1 MQRIILSLLFI
12 GLGLSL
18 MAQSETDAIVQS
30 LKTADM
36 DAISRHFDDFVDVK
50 LLEKDEVKNMSKNQ
64 AAIALKSFYGE
75 NGVKGFD
82 KVTDGGKGS
91 LSYLIGKLTTGNKT
105 YNITIQ
111 MKQKPAGLQIIT
123 IRIS

>member
-12 GLGLSL
+12 GLGLSVI
-18 MAQSETDAIVQS
+18 AQSETDAIVQS

>member
-12 GLGLSL
+12 GLSLSVI
-18 MAQSETDAIVQS
+18 AQSETDAIVQS

-36 DAISRHFDDFVDVK
+36 EMISRHFDDFVDVK

>member
-1 MQRIILSLLFI
+1 MQRIILSLLLI
-12 GLGLSL
+12 GLSL
-18 MAQSETDAIVQS
+18 SVNAQSETDAIVQS

-36 DAISRHFDDFVDVK
+36 ETISRHFDDFVDVK

>member
-1 MQRIILSLLFI
+1 MQKIILSLLFI
-12 GLGLSL
+12 SLSL
-18 MAQSETDAIVQS
+18 TGIAQSETDAIVQS

-36 DAISRHFDDFVDVK
+36 ELISRHFDDFVDVK

-64 AAIALKSFYGE
+64 AAIALKAFYGE
-75 NGVKGFD
+75 NGVRGFD

>member
-1 MQRIILSLLFI
+1 MQKIILSLLFI
-12 GLGLSL
+12 SLSL
-18 MAQSETDAIVQS
+18 SGIAQSETDAIVQS

-36 DAISRHFDDFVDVK
+36 ELISRHFDDFVDVK

-75 NGVKGFD
+75 NGVRGFD